1 MKHGYQRFNQY
12 PKGSTLWLH
21 IRCYDEVVS
30 EQELL
35 KKFDERYQRNNE
47 FGREYFIGD
56 VHDMMEVILQY
67 VGHTCNLSALVD
79 EHSKQFESLQ
89 QKLDDQTACAIR
101 LTKEKLL
108 LQKELERV
116 TNQIEDDMIKLWPP
130 PASVNSSI
138 NCTMNN
144 EIDQEN
150 SSSNDEGT
158 LRNICERCN
167 KKLCNTQSYN
177 YHIQIC
183 NGHDSRTCPTCLRKF
198 ASHRGRWKH
207 MRTVK
212 CTPPPPPPSTSS
224 SNASLNCTIKAS
236 NIHVVHTMNNE
247 IDQENSSSKTSKTDH
262 KPRCNACKKEFVS
275 NKCYKQHTKVCKGH
289 DSKTCRTCKKQFN
302 SYQARWK
309 HMRTVKCT
317 PPPPPPGS
325 SSNASLNCT
334 IKASNIHVVSTCNDF
349 LNLGMDPQNSQL
361 T

>member
-12 PKGSTLWLH
+12 PKGSILWLH
-21 IRCYDEVVS
+21 IRCYHEVVS
-30 EQELL
+30 EQRLL
-35 KKFDERYQRNNE
+35 RKFDERYQRNHE

-56 VHDMMEVILQY
+56 VHDMMQVILQE

-89 QKLDDQTACAIR
+89 QKLEDQTACAIR

-130 PASVNSSI
+130 PASVNSSL

-158 LRNICERCN
+158 LRNRAS
-167 KKLCNTQSYN
+167 KP
-177 YHIQIC
+177 IC
-183 NGHDSRTCPTCLRKF
+183 NACTKEF
-198 ASHRGRWKH
+198 ASKWSLERHKNYCKKVKSNVCPICHKAFSSRDVRNKH
-207 MRTVK
+207 LKNVK
-212 CTPPPPPPSTSS
+212 CTP
-224 SNASLNCTIKAS
+224 SL
-236 NIHVVHTMNNE
+236 
-247 IDQENSSSKTSKTDH
+247 
-262 KPRCNACKKEFVS
+262 
-275 NKCYKQHTKVCKGH
+275 
-289 DSKTCRTCKKQFN
+289 
-302 SYQARWK
+302 
-309 HMRTVKCT
+309 
-317 PPPPPPGS
+317 PPPPGS
-325 SSNASLNCT
+325 SSNASLNST

-349 LNLGMDPQNSQL
+349 LNLRKDPQNNQL

>member
-1 MKHGYQRFNQY
+1 MKQAAKSEKRLVNMTFGFIYLLETRESIRGSLRTYKIGRTMKHGYQRFNQY

-67 VGHTCNLSALVD
+67 VGHTCNLSSMVEEHSRQLASMTQ
-79 EHSKQFESLQ
+79 EHSKQIELFQE
-89 QKLDDQTACAIR
+89 KLNNQTACLIK
-101 LTKEKLL
+101 LENEKRL

-116 TNQIEDDMIKLWPP
+116 TSQIEDDMIKLTP
-130 PASVNSSI
+130 PASVNGSL
-138 NCTMNN
+138 NCAMNIDN
-144 EIDQEN
+144 ETNQDEMDQEN
-150 SSSNDEGT
+150 VPPKQNESF
-158 LRNICERCN
+158 RNICKRCN

-207 MRTVK
+207 MKNGK
-212 CTPPPPPPSTSS
+212 CTPPPPPPASS
-224 SNASLNCTIKAS
+224 SNTSIPIRIS
-236 NIHVVHTMNNE
+236 FSWNE
-247 IDQENSSSKTSKTDH
+247 FS
-262 KPRCNACKKEFVS
+262 
-275 NKCYKQHTKVCKGH
+275 
-289 DSKTCRTCKKQFN
+289 
-302 SYQARWK
+302 
-309 HMRTVKCT
+309 
-317 PPPPPPGS
+317 
-325 SSNASLNCT
+325 
-334 IKASNIHVVSTCNDF
+334 
-349 LNLGMDPQNSQL
+349 NLGKNPQNIQV